1 MKYKY
6 KKFHNPLLHDGDVEE
21 TKFPENR
28 GENDN
33 ENRVN
38 LCLLQ
43 LMQVKAKTSIESP
56 VTVFWDN
63 GATLSLITFD
73 AARRLKLKGKQR
85 KITVTAVGAGK
96 ETIDSSVYELPLI
109 DQNGERVLFK
119 VYGIEK
125 ISTRVKRVDVD
136 KVVHLFSNLKPST
149 KERPEG
155 SIDVLIGFE
164 YAGFH
169 PVTIQSAG
177 HLVLVRNR
185 FGECLGGSH
194 PELIEETQKVIQNV
208 IVHHVA
214 AATVEDFYK
223 TENLGVECSPR
234 CGSCRC
240 GKCPFGGKDYC

>member
-33 ENRVN
+33 ENRID
-38 LCLLQ
+38 LFLLQ

-56 VTVFWDN
+56 ITAFSDN
-63 GATLSLITFD
+63 GATLLLITFD

-85 KITVTAVGAGK
+85 KIMVTAVGAGK
-96 ETIDSSVYELPLI
+96 EEIDSSVYDLLLI

-119 VYGIEK
+119 VCGIEK
-125 ISTRVKRVDVD
+125 ISNRVKRVDMD
-136 KVVHLFSNLKPST
+136 KVVRLFSNLKPGT
-149 KERPEG
+149 KETPEG

-177 HLVLVRNR
+177 HLVLVRNH
-185 FGECLGGSH
+185 FGECLGVSY
-194 PELIEETQKVIQNV
+194 PELIKETQKLIQNV
-208 IVHHVA
+208 ILHHLA
-214 AATVEDFYK
+214 AATVDLLSYSCLDQ
-223 TENLGVECSPR
+223 LGC
-234 CGSCRC
+234 
-240 GKCPFGGKDYC
+240 